1 VHITSA
7 QLPRY
12 KKLQFKLY
20 KGRIGEVYNLQG
32 SETYSRVC
40 VGGGRRLSNAINAR
54 IATQS
59 REAQAFGI
67 QKVEESGSGGEKAGV
82 GRKEKKWEGVGA

>member
-12 KKLQFKLY
+12 KKIQSKLHNS
-20 KGRIGEVYNLQG
+20 RIGEVYKVPG
-32 SETYSRVC
+32 SESYSRVC
-40 VGGGRRLSNAINAR
+40 VGCGRRPSNAINAR